1 MQINLQLTC
10 LPKSQQPPSQMIL
23 MAQKHFGRALLLFR
37 KNLTM
42 LLNLIQQQTP
52 QRSSNLDP
60 INNRS
65 LTSKEKSQLT
75 WLKVCLK
82 NIQFEII
89 FINLSCK
96 HLSNSFWMIEYYLK
110 KCSYM
115 TTYSLGDKK
124 IIQCVIYYV
133 HLYLIH

>member
-1 MQINLQLTC
+1 MFACMQINLQLTC

-65 LTSKEKSQLT
+65 LTSKEKVGNHGIQV
-75 WLKVCLK
+75 KHEVKMGNVCMC
-82 NIQFEII
+82 F
-89 FINLSCK
+89 
-96 HLSNSFWMIEYYLK
+96 
-110 KCSYM
+110 
-115 TTYSLGDKK
+115 
-124 IIQCVIYYV
+124 
-133 HLYLIH
+133 